1 MLIKVKFVKSGE
13 EAKVKIVAE
22 GENMKVIPV
31 ETGEELRVRAVEEGE
46 DFKVKLVKTKSPCL
60 VTYTSKKLQGSSLSA
75 SDLDIIRVFRQL

>member
-13 EAKVKIVAE
+13 EAKVKIVSE

-31 ETGEELRVRAVEEGE
+31 ESGEELKVKAVEEGE

-60 VTYTSKKLQGSSLSA
+60 VTYVSSELEGTSHTA
-75 SDLDIIRVFRQL
+75 SDLKIIRVFRQL